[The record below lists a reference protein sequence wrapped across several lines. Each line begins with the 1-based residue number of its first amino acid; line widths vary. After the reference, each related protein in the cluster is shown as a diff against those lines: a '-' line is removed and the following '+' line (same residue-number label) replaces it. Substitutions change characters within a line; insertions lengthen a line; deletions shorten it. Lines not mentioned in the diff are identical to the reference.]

1 MQHIKETLDK
11 FYNEFNFK
19 ERLTHD
25 PISFPHKYVKSD
37 DIETSGFIASC
48 FAYGKVTLFMPVIEK
63 ILKPGGNHPA
73 EFFRQFLLKKDSEYL
88 RGVRYRFNKER
99 DILCFI
105 YTLSK
110 ALKTWGSLKRLFY
123 HFYNED
129 NEDIQAALIGFTDY
143 FLHVDTSPVYGKN
156 IKPYGLMQLF
166 PSPARGSACKRMNLF
181 LRWMVRK
188 NDIDFGI
195 WDKIPPSKLIIPL
208 DTHIAKI
215 SHCLGLTKRSSPDWK
230 TAKEITNSLQEF
242 DPEDPLKYDFALCHY
257 GISGLCKGE
266 KDIDVCSSCVLSGRV
281 PLPEK

>member
-1 MQHIKETLDK
+1 MQYIKETLDK

-25 PISFPHKYVKSD
+25 PISFPHKYSNPD
-37 DIETSGFIASC
+37 DIETAGFIASG

-73 EFFRQFLLKKDSEYL
+73 KYFMQFSLKKDSKYL
-88 RGVRYRFNKER
+88 GGIRYRFNKEK

-105 YTLSK
+105 YMLSE
-110 ALKTWGSLKRLFY
+110 ALRNWGSIKRLFY

-129 NEDIQAALIGFTDY
+129 IQLALIGFTDY
-143 FLHVDTSPVYGKN
+143 FLHIDTSPVYGEN
-156 IKPYGLMQLF
+156 IKPYGLLHLF

-215 SHCLGLTKRSSPDWK
+215 SHCLGLTRRSSSDWK
-230 TAKEITNSLQEF
+230 TAKEITDFFHKL
-242 DPEDPLKYDFALCHY
+242 DPEDPLKYDFALCHH

-266 KDIDVCSSCVLSGRV
+266 KIIAICSSCALAGKA
-281 PLPEK
+281 PLPQK